1 MDDGQIL
8 SPELM
13 ARVDDLAARTD
24 MTREEIIREALE
36 NGRSLAWQEEFLRRV
51 EQGKAAADRGDF
63 ASPKEIDSVLCRHIG
78 GR

>member
-13 ARVDDLAARTD
+13 ARVDALAARTD

-51 EQGKAAADRGDF
+51 EEGKAAADRGDF
-63 ASPKEIDSVLCRHIG
+63 ASPEEVQGVLNKYRPS
-78 GR
+78 